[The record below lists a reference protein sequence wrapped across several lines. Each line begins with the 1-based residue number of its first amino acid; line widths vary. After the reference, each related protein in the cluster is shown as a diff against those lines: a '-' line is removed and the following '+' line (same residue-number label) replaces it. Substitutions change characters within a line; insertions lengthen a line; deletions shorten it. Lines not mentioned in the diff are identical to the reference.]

1 MKLFCLYLAFFISL
15 ASFSQYT
22 EVINSK
28 RPGFSE
34 SPFAV
39 GTKVYQFEGGLFY
52 HKNDNPNFF
61 SNQKSRGLDLFIRSG
76 LISEKLEVN
85 ANFKIQKDDVLSN
98 VVTGSTYPKSGISQ
112 FTIGA
117 KYLFYMPKYKDPSK
131 EIRSWKAKLAF
142 DWKRLIPS
150 VGLYAGLNTNLLSKD
165 YKEPTLSPKAVLLLQ
180 NDFTSSLILVTNFVG
195 DYLTYKERRT
205 IGYITTLTYTLSP
218 RISMFGE
225 HQGMFTHYTKY
236 YDVGGGLAYLFNKDL
251 QLGLNLRT
259 DSQFRNLNIYGGLGL
274 SYRIDRHKD
283 KVIRIKTKSNN
294 EGSGKVQEKKGLFK
308 RIFKKKSRRGKAP
321 KKRKY
326 RKTRSRNK
334 TKTRKPRTSRRTRE

>member
-165 YKEPTLSPKAVLLLQ
+165 YKEPSLSPKAVILLQ
-180 NDFTSSLILVTNFVG
+180 NDFTPSLILVTNIVG
-195 DYLTYKERRT
+195 DYLTLKENRT
-205 IGYITTLTYTLSP
+205 YGYITTLTFAVSP
-218 RISMFGE
+218 KVSLFGE
-225 HQGMFTHYTKY
+225 HLGMFTRYTKN
-236 YDVGGGLAYLFNKDL
+236 YDVGGEGVAYSDYDVINQGGEYRRDGVDIAKSDDDD
-251 QLGLNLRT
+251 GYHVGW
-259 DSQFRNLNIYGGLGL
+259 IYSSEWM
-274 SYRIDRHKD
+274 SYSF
-283 KVIRIKTKSNN
+283 T
-294 EGSGKVQEKKGLFK
+294 
-308 RIFKKKSRRGKAP
+308 
-321 KKRKY
+321 
-326 RKTRSRNK
+326 T
-334 TKTRKPRTSRRTRE
+334 